1 MHKNKIVTPINIF
14 ALFFLLA
21 LPSSCPISWFQ
32 ARLSLPFIIFS
43 QNQAQGGPPRP
54 LSSFFPL
61 FYCFCQIRS
70 VVKMEETL
78 QAFLS
83 AFVIITIPILLS
95 QLSINLIEKN
105 KTNFHRYIALYFSI
119 IALLSVL
126 AVSPFFVYLKIYL
139 DNFIKNQTMFPYFLL
154 SSAMP
159 FLSMGYD
166 FIPFASMLICIK
178 SFNFNKKLYQYIII
192 SLLIGLYIGVVIA
205 QLSGMYL

>member
-1 MHKNKIVTPINIF
+1 
-14 ALFFLLA
+14 
-21 LPSSCPISWFQ
+21 
-32 ARLSLPFIIFS
+32 
-43 QNQAQGGPPRP
+43 
-54 LSSFFPL
+54 
-61 FYCFCQIRS
+61 
-70 VVKMEETL
+70 MEETL

-95 QLSINLIEKN
+95 QLSINLIEKS
-105 KTNFHRYIALYFSI
+105 KTNFHRYMALYLSV

-159 FLSMGYD
+159 FLAMGYD

-192 SLLIGLYIGVVIA
+192 SLLIGLYIGIVIA